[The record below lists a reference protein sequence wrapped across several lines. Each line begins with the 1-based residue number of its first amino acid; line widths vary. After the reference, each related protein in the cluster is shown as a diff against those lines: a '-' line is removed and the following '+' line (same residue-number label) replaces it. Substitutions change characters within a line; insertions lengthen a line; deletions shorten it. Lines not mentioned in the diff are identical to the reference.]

1 MLSEKNQNALLNL
14 LVEPLKVIIS
24 SRGEECD
31 SKVHHNISKV
41 NKSWEGGSGQFFFH
55 VTVTGWNVPC
65 SMKWGMGRGAR
76 LTYILQH
83 SLVAEWKYKSMKYNE
98 V

>member
-41 NKSWEGGSGQFFFH
+41 NKS
-55 VTVTGWNVPC
+55 
-65 SMKWGMGRGAR
+65 
-76 LTYILQH
+76 
-83 SLVAEWKYKSMKYNE
+83 
-98 V
+98 